1 MARRG
6 TFYEIK
12 KKFEDYDYIILGVGG
27 VGKTTLSY
35 ELGKKVSGGSD
46 EGTYIMTCGAENLPD
61 HMGRVFG
68 ELDRTFEDFVEGVD
82 YLCKHRDEYPDTKF
96 VAIDSIDEWLRIV
109 SDYVVREWNR
119 TCEKAGKPEEKS
131 KNLAGSYKGFNK
143 GEKRAIDLM
152 IKQIIKLK
160 DAGYHLIYIGHTAT
174 RSASD
179 NMQQVKFDQLTCS
192 IPAQFYNAIKD
203 KANLAVMCYFENEIV
218 GIKEEKNPFNKKMEK
233 KGTLVNKKRVMLFT
247 DDSNTVD
254 TKTHFE
260 YIVNKADMS
269 ADNLIKAVE
278 DAIAAKLAAPVGAHK
293 SPEMVE
299 MAMPTAESSS
309 DDEETDETTN
319 TTDIDNL
326 DDLDPDTSDVD
337 IDMDGADHAP
347 TIEDLRTEVQGK
359 LRTAS
364 AEVKKKAREIL
375 ITEAA
380 DPEKIKLAD
389 ATVETLNKILAVLD

>member
-6 TFYEIK
+6 TFYEVN

-61 HMGRVFG
+61 HIGRVFG

-109 SDYVVREWNR
+109 FDYVVREWNR
-119 TCEKAGKPEEKS
+119 ICEKANKPEEKCKS
-131 KNLAGSYKGFNK
+131 IAQAYKGFQK
-143 GEKRAIDLM
+143 GEDRAVDLI
-152 IKQIIKLK
+152 IKQIVKLK
-160 DAGYHLIYIGHTAT
+160 DAGYHLLYIGHTKVKSST
-174 RSASD
+174 DVMQD
-179 NMQQVKFDQLTCS
+179 NTKFDQLTCS
-192 IPAQFYNAIKD
+192 VQPKFYNAIKD

-278 DAIAAKLAAPVGAHK
+278 DAIAAKLAAPEGSHK

-299 MAMPTAESSS
+299 MAMPVDPVSE
-309 DDEETDETTN
+309 DEDLDATTN
-319 TTDIDNL
+319 ASDI
-326 DDLDPDTSDVD
+326 DDLDPDTSGVGLD
-337 IDMDGADHAP
+337 IDDADHTM
-347 TIEDLRTEVQGK
+347 TIEELRAEIQK
-359 LRTAS
+359 RLRAAS
-364 AEVKKKAREIL
+364 AEVKKKAKEIL

-389 ATVETLNKILAVLD
+389 ATVETLNKILAILD

>member
-27 VGKTTLSY
+27 IGKTTLAY
-35 ELGKKVSGGSD
+35 ELGKRVSGGSD

-96 VAIDSIDEWLRIV
+96 IAIDSIDEWVRV
-109 SDYVVREWNR
+109 CADAVVREWNR
-119 TCEKAGKPEEKS
+119 YCEKIGKPEDKS
-131 KNLAGSYKGFNK
+131 KNLAGSYKGFQK
-143 GEKRAIDLM
+143 GEDRVVDLL
-152 IKQIIKLK
+152 IKQITKLK
-160 DAGYHLIYIGHTAT
+160 DAGYHLLYLGHTKIKSSVDVMQDST
-174 RSASD
+174 R
-179 NMQQVKFDQLTCS
+179 FDQLTCS
-192 IPAQFYNAIKD
+192 VQPKFYNAIKD

-218 GIKEEKNPFNKKMEK
+218 GIKEEKNPFTKKMEK

-278 DAIAAKLAAPVGAHK
+278 DAIAAKLAAPEGAHK
-293 SPEMVE
+293 SPERVE
-299 MAMPTAESSS
+299 MAMPAMEPSS
-309 DDEETDETTN
+309 DEDLDSTADTDSV
-319 TTDIDNL
+319 

-337 IDMDGADHAP
+337 IDVDGEGTAP
-347 TIEDLRTEVQGK
+347 TIEDVRAEIQGK

-364 AEVKKKAREIL
+364 AEVKKKAKEIL
-375 ITEAA
+375 ITEAKDA
-380 DPEKIKLAD
+380 EHTKLAD
-389 ATVETLNKILAVLD
+389 ATVETLNKILAILD

>member
-278 DAIAAKLAAPVGAHK
+278 DAIATKLAAPVGSHK

-299 MAMPTAESSS
+299 MAMPALEPSS
-309 DDEETDETTN
+309 DEELDTTAG
-319 TTDIDNL
+319 TSDI

-337 IDMDGADHAP
+337 FDMDGRDAAL
-347 TIEDLRTEVQGK
+347 TIEELRTEIQK
-359 LRTAS
+359 RLRTAS
-364 AEVKKKAREIL
+364 AEVKKKAKEIL
-375 ITEAA
+375 ITEAT

-389 ATVETLNKILAVLD
+389 ATIETLNKILAILD